1 MVSIWLMKILDGKIT
16 QGVSR
21 LKALLRIALRRWGPL
36 SESSFREEAHEEPL
50 RKGGNALDL
59 PETRHLVAFTTV
71 LETGGFTRAAEALN
85 LTQSALSHQ
94 IKTLEEQLGVEVFAR
109 IGKRTVLTQ
118 AGELLLKHAT
128 VVLRELEEACQALL
142 ELRDPG
148 RGRLRISAAG
158 YSCYLLLPRIL
169 EEFKGAY
176 PHVELSVS
184 ADYTGE
190 AVQHLLEGILDVA
203 ILVAP
208 PPVRGLAFEPLAKD
222 ELFVIVPAEHPW
234 AKRRRVRWAELAT
247 QVLIIY
253 NKASQTHQLL
263 MRQLA
268 EEGISAPE
276 TMEVREAEAVIEMV
290 KVGLGIAVQPP
301 WVVHADLQARRLVAL
316 PLGRKG
322 LKRSWAIAYVQSR
335 QLPPYGQTFVRICR
349 ERFSALMEANGSD
362 RVDTKTSHIATIGS

>member
-1 MVSIWLMKILDGKIT
+1 
-16 QGVSR
+16 
-21 LKALLRIALRRWGPL
+21 
-36 SESSFREEAHEEPL
+36 
-50 RKGGNALDL
+50 LDL
-59 PETRHLVAFTTV
+59 PDTRHLVAFTTV
-71 LETGGFTRAAEALN
+71 LETGGFTRAAEVLN

-109 IGKRTVLTQ
+109 VGKRTLLTQ
-118 AGELLLKHAT
+118 AGEILLKHAT
-128 VVLRELEEACQALL
+128 VVLRELTDARQSLL

-169 EEFKGAY
+169 REFKSTY
-176 PHVELSVS
+176 PRVELSVA

-190 AVQHLLEGILDVA
+190 AVQHLLEGHLDIA

-208 PPVRGLAFEPLAKD
+208 PPVRGLAIEPLAQD
-222 ELFVIVPAEHPW
+222 ELFVLVPIDHPW
-234 AKRRRVRWAELAT
+234 AKRRRVRWGELAT

-263 MRQLA
+263 LHRIA
-268 EEGISAPE
+268 EEGAGIPE
-276 TMEVREAEAVIEMV
+276 TMEVREAEAVTEMV

-301 WVVHADLQARRLVAL
+301 WVVRADLQARSLVAL

-322 LKRSWAIAYVQSR
+322 LRRSWAIAYVQGR
-335 QLPPYGQTFVRICR
+335 QLPPYSQTFIRICR
-349 ERFSALMEANGSD
+349 ERFSKLMDGDVLEGVNAELSQM
-362 RVDTKTSHIATIGS
+362 ATLC

>member
-1 MVSIWLMKILDGKIT
+1 
-16 QGVSR
+16 
-21 LKALLRIALRRWGPL
+21 
-36 SESSFREEAHEEPL
+36 
-50 RKGGNALDL
+50 LDL
-59 PETRHLVAFTTV
+59 PDTRHLVAFTTV
-71 LETGGFTRAAEALN
+71 LETGGFTRAAEVLN

-109 IGKRTVLTQ
+109 VGKRTLLTQ
-118 AGELLLKHAT
+118 AGEILLKHAT
-128 VVLRELEEACQALL
+128 VVLRELTDARQSLL

-169 EEFKGAY
+169 REFKGTY
-176 PHVELSVS
+176 PRVELSVA

-190 AVQHLLEGILDVA
+190 AVQHLLEGHLDIA

-208 PPVRGLAFEPLAKD
+208 PPVRGLAIEPLAQD
-222 ELFVIVPAEHPW
+222 ELFVLVPIDHPW
-234 AKRRRVRWAELAT
+234 AKRRRVRWGELAT

-263 MRQLA
+263 LHRIA
-268 EEGISAPE
+268 EEGAGIPE
-276 TMEVREAEAVIEMV
+276 TMEVREAEAVTEMV

-301 WVVHADLQARRLVAL
+301 WVVRADLQARSLVAL

-322 LKRSWAIAYVQSR
+322 LRRSWAIAYVQGR
-335 QLPPYGQTFVRICR
+335 QLPPYSQTFIRICR
-349 ERFSALMEANGSD
+349 ERFSKLMDGDVLEGVNAELSQMA
-362 RVDTKTSHIATIGS
+362 ILC

>member
-1 MVSIWLMKILDGKIT
+1 
-16 QGVSR
+16 
-21 LKALLRIALRRWGPL
+21 
-36 SESSFREEAHEEPL
+36 
-50 RKGGNALDL
+50 LDL
-59 PETRHLVAFTTV
+59 PEIRHLVAFTTV

>member
-1 MVSIWLMKILDGKIT
+1 
-16 QGVSR
+16 
-21 LKALLRIALRRWGPL
+21 
-36 SESSFREEAHEEPL
+36 
-50 RKGGNALDL
+50 LDL

-71 LETGGFTRAAEALN
+71 LQTGGFTRAAEALN

-94 IKTLEEQLGVEVFAR
+94 IKTLEDQLGVQVFAR
-109 IGKRTVLTQ
+109 IGKRIILTQ
-118 AGELLLKHAT
+118 AGEILLKHAT
-128 VVLRELEEACQALL
+128 VVLRELANARQSLL

-148 RGRLRISAAG
+148 RGRLRISSAG

-169 EEFKGAY
+169 REFKEAF
-176 PHVELSVS
+176 PRVELSVS

-208 PPVRGLAFEPLAKD
+208 PPVHGLAMEPLARD

-263 MRQLA
+263 MRRLA
-268 EEGISAPE
+268 EEGTGGPE
-276 TMEVREAEAVIEMV
+276 TMEVREAEAVTEMV
-290 KVGLGIAVQPP
+290 KVGLGIALQPP
-301 WVVHADLQARRLVAL
+301 WVVRADLRAHRLVAL
-316 PLGRKG
+316 PLGRTG
-322 LKRSWAIAYVQSR
+322 LKRLWAIAYAEGR
-335 QLPPYGQTFVRICR
+335 QLPPYSQTFIRICR
-349 ERFSALMEANGSD
+349 ERFSALMEADSTDGIDIESLR
-362 RVDTKTSHIATIGS
+362 RVAHEA

>member
-1 MVSIWLMKILDGKIT
+1 
-16 QGVSR
+16 
-21 LKALLRIALRRWGPL
+21 
-36 SESSFREEAHEEPL
+36 
-50 RKGGNALDL
+50 LDL

-71 LETGGFTRAAEALN
+71 LETGGFTRAAEVLN

-94 IKTLEEQLGVEVFAR
+94 IKTLEEQLGIEVFAR
-109 IGKRTVLTQ
+109 IGKRTLLTQ
-118 AGELLLKHAT
+118 AGEILLKHAT
-128 VVLRELEEACQALL
+128 VVLRELTDVRQSLL

-148 RGRLRISAAG
+148 RGRLRISSAG

-169 EEFKGAY
+169 REFKGVY
-176 PHVELSVS
+176 PRVELSVS

-190 AVQHLLEGILDVA
+190 AVQHLLEGNLDIA

-208 PPVRGLAFEPLAKD
+208 PPVRGLAIEPLAQD
-222 ELFVIVPAEHPW
+222 ELFVLVPTDHPW

-263 MRQLA
+263 LHRIA
-268 EEGISAPE
+268 EEGAGTPE
-276 TMEVREAEAVIEMV
+276 TMEVREAEAVTEMV

-301 WVVHADLQARRLVAL
+301 WVVRADLQAGSLVAL

-322 LKRSWAIAYVQSR
+322 LKRSWAITYVQRR
-335 QLPPYGQTFVRICR
+335 QLPPYGQTFIRICR
-349 ERFSALMEANGSD
+349 ERFSRLMDGEELDGGNAELSQM
-362 RVDTKTSHIATIGS
+362 ATLC